1 MFESNKVA
9 QAMNPFWFS
18 IFVGWAVKAAVVRA
32 GGLRAYQRS
41 IPLFLG
47 MILGEFLVDGGF
59 SLAGTLLRVR
69 TYIWYG

>member
-1 MFESNKVA
+1 MGDPGRLARGALEFSTHDPDGSVA
-9 QAMNPFWFS
+9 RFCGAR
-18 IFVGWAVKAAVVRA
+18 G

-47 MILGEFLVDGGF
+47 MILGEFLVDGAF
-59 SLAGTLLRVR
+59 SLAGTLLKVR